1 MARQLDVDVSRVA
14 SELPALSRAAM
25 WFRLM
30 SGSLRRV
37 PPSKRDITLKG
48 IRQQAEKLGAKLIA
62 ANQAAHGL
70 LTKLDAK
77 RIGGDA
83 DELPV
88 SDLTVVLGLVAD
100 ANEVSAWMEMT
111 KRISEAVSDATRVLT
126 GRGRGNP
133 SEREKSDAAAVASA
147 IRGGDFE
154 PNYEWA
160 TDAWFRTLV
169 GIYETITGRRATRSV
184 GTSTSTGMHAGQAG
198 GPFIEFL
205 LIVQKDVGLTLSGEA
220 WASRL
225 QRL

>member
-1 MARQLDVDVSRVA
+1 MPSKKKSRLMTPADEERLRLASRIQKRVHEADDMPPALPLDTYPKATVEMMARQLDVDVSRVA

-83 DELPV
+83 DKSPV

-100 ANEVSAWMEMT
+100 EDEVSDWMEMT
-111 KRISEAVSDATRVLT
+111 RRISGAVSDATRVLT

-133 SEREKSDAAAVASA
+133 SELK
-147 IRGGDFE
+147 
-154 PNYEWA
+154 
-160 TDAWFRTLV
+160 
-169 GIYETITGRRATRSV
+169 RAT
-184 GTSTSTGMHAGQAG
+184 
-198 GPFIEFL
+198 L
-205 LIVQKDVGLTLSGEA
+205 L
-220 WASRL
+220 R
-225 QRL
+225 